1 MSNPLSKNPRQ
12 TVNRLLW
19 IAIAAAFAVRFV
31 LLGAFPLMDPTE
43 SRYAEIARQMFSL
56 GDWVTPWIAPGVPF
70 WGKPPLSFW
79 MTAASFQLFGVGDF
93 AARLPHWVGGAL
105 VAWLTWNWLA
115 LRSRRE
121 AALAVAILAG
131 SLLFFV
137 SAGAVMTD
145 MALAIGLMAVLR
157 GFWLAL
163 HGPPEHRRR
172 EQVLMFAGFAVG
184 LLAKGPIA
192 LMAGA
197 APVIWAVSAGQF
209 TRSLREIRWLTGG
222 LAVLACVLPWY
233 LLAEARTPG
242 FLEYFIVGEHW
253 QRYVD
258 AGWTGDLY
266 GHAHEFPRGTIWLF
280 AILAFLPWSIVL
292 PLVAWKR
299 RRAGLAVPAEDRELN
314 RYLWLSALV
323 PCAVFTL
330 SDNVLWTYV
339 LPGMPALAML
349 AAMFLN
355 RTPGGIAPERTV
367 AAGVGVTGLVTIGI
381 VAAFNLGGWDD
392 HRSMKTLV
400 AEFRAVS
407 RGEPL
412 VFFRQVPYSAS
423 FYSAGAAELALE
435 AADLEARLAEG
446 LAYVVLRGRHRA
458 RVPETLL
465 NELRLVRTVDD
476 YSLYT
481 GSAAQA
487 QASRV
492 AAKRASAASASR

>member
-1 MSNPLSKNPRQ
+1 
-12 TVNRLLW
+12 
-19 IAIAAAFAVRFV
+19 
-31 LLGAFPLMDPTE
+31 
-43 SRYAEIARQMFSL
+43 
-56 GDWVTPWIAPGVPF
+56 
-70 WGKPPLSFW
+70 
-79 MTAASFQLFGVGDF
+79 
-93 AARLPHWVGGAL
+93 
-105 VAWLTWNWLA
+105 
-115 LRSRRE
+115 
-121 AALAVAILAG
+121 
-131 SLLFFV
+131 
-137 SAGAVMTD
+137 MTD

-222 LAVLACVLPWY
+222 LAVLACVVPWY

-292 PLVAWKR
+292 PLVALKR
-299 RRAGLAVPAEDRELN
+299 RRAGIAVPADDRELN

-349 AAMFLN
+349 AAMYLN
-355 RTPGGIAPERTV
+355 RTPGDIAPERTV
-367 AAGVGVTGLVTIGI
+367 AAGIGVTALATIAI

-400 AEFRAVS
+400 AEYRAVS

-412 VFFRQVPYSAS
+412 VFFRHVPYSAS

-435 AADLEARLAEG
+435 AGDLEARLAEG

-458 RVPETLL
+458 RVPEALL
-465 NELRLVRTVDD
+465 NELRLVRTVDE

-492 AAKRASAASASR
+492 AAKRASPASASR